1 MTSGGTDELDLA
13 RYAPHLIGVVSNA
26 WLRLTS
32 AEYRRR
38 FGIGIVEWRVLAT
51 IRIEPAI
58 NAHRICEVIRIDKA
72 AASRALRILET
83 SGYLTYEA
91 SSGDSRRR
99 LWSLSK
105 SGEQLHADILAIARE
120 YERHLL
126 SGIAPD
132 ALNTFFQVMG
142 TMRENIDRVSGGS
155 TAEPEDFQGGD
166 NASMYT
172 TKPKKN

>member
-1 MTSGGTDELDLA
+1 MVSGHTDELDLT

-72 AASRALRILET
+72 AASRALRVLEI

-91 SSGDSRRR
+91 SPGDSRRR
-99 LWSLSK
+99 LWRLSE
-105 SGEQLHADILAIARE
+105 SGEQLHAEILAVARD

-126 SGIAPD
+126 SGIAPE
-132 ALNTFFQVMG
+132 ALNTFFEVIG
-142 TMRENIDRVSGGS
+142 AMRDNIDRVSGGR
-155 TAEPEDFQGGD
+155 TMGPDAF
-166 NASMYT
+166 
-172 TKPKKN
+172 